1 MLLNRIGLACS
12 PTSNEPL
19 LFWPK
24 PTTPTAT
31 DQTPSCHC
39 PSGPRNCCGSIS
51 ASKPDQ
57 SYDTEGEPNSAVAS
71 VHLWLASGSRL
82 VRRPSSLLSQISRV
96 VDHGWVAGW

>member
-19 LFWPK
+19 LFWPR

-31 DQTPSCHC
+31 DQTPSCHR
-39 PSGPRNCCGSIS
+39 PSVPRSCCGSIS

-57 SYDTEGEPNSAVAS
+57 SYDTEAEPNSAVAS
-71 VHLWLASGSRL
+71 VHLWLASGSPFGGPAAPPL
-82 VRRPSSLLSQISRV
+82 QPTHPGGDHRR
-96 VDHGWVAGW
+96 